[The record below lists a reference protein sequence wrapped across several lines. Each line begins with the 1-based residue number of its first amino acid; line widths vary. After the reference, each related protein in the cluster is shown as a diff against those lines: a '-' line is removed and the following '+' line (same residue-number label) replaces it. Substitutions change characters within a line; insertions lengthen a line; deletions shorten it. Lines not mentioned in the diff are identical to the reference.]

1 MLHFHA
7 SDGARIAFDD
17 QGQGLPVLCLAG
29 LTRTMADFDYVAP
42 HLSGIRM
49 IRMDY
54 RGRGASEWTGAATYT
69 VPREARDAVE
79 LLDHLGIDRAAV
91 LGTSRGGLNGLLMA
105 ATAHDRMLGLCL
117 NDVGPEIAQG
127 GLQRIFDYLG
137 RNPSARTPEDL
148 AARLPGL
155 MAGFANVP
163 DGRWLE
169 DVRRHYNATPE
180 GLRINYDP
188 ALRDAFLAAF
198 SGDPV
203 DLWPLWDATA
213 GMPVALIRGA
223 NSDLLS
229 PETTARMARHRPD
242 MLLARVPDRAH
253 IPWLDEAPALAVL
266 NRWLDACRAA

>member
-1 MLHFHA
+1 MRVFVTK
-7 SDGARIAFDD
+7 DGTKLAYQDE
-17 QGQGLPVLCLAG
+17 GEGLPVLALAG
-29 LTRTMADFDYVAP
+29 LTRDARDFDYVAP

-54 RGRGASEWTGAATYT
+54 RGRGASERTGAATYT

-137 RNPSARTPEDL
+137 RNPSAKTPEDL

-155 MAGFANVP
+155 MAGFADVP
-163 DGRWLE
+163 EGRWLE
-169 DVRRHYNATPE
+169 DVRRHYDATPE

-229 PETTARMARHRPD
+229 PETTARMAQHRPD
-242 MLLARVPDRAH
+242 MLLAEVPGRAH